1 MAKTSSRRVS
11 AIVIPKNPE
20 SVFNALRDH
29 TYTSMRHR
37 DLLIERVA
45 KNTRWSLAT
54 LSCIKDLDER
64 NRITLAKRVAKH
76 VAWAYEMLLNT
87 ERPRGIRFQE
97 ILVDGIVN
105 SRSMDFD
112 YYAFATLRDISG
124 LTKPQRYFLVMK
136 IYPTKY
142 CDRALDIVNLD
153 SDFKTI
159 LRGYPL

>member
-1 MAKTSSRRVS
+1 
-11 AIVIPKNPE
+11 
-20 SVFNALRDH
+20 
-29 TYTSMRHR
+29 MRHR

-45 KNTRWSLAT
+45 KNTRWALTT
-54 LSCIKDLDER
+54 LSYVKDLGER

-105 SRSMDFD
+105 SKSMDFD

-124 LTKPQRYFLVMK
+124 LTKSQRYSLVMK